1 MSLRI
6 TKATDVIT
14 IEHLI
19 ATIYGNPGLGKT
31 SLAFTAERPL
41 LLDFDGGVYRAI
53 NRSDCVQVSSWADVE
68 SITAEDVNGYKTLV
82 LDTAGRALDML
93 ALDIIQKNP
102 KMGRGSGSLTLPG
115 FGELKDRFKNFTN
128 LIRSFGLDIVLLV
141 HGDEQ
146 KNGDDLIER
155 IDATGSSKNEIYKQ
169 SDLMGR
175 LKIDKGKRVLNFN
188 PTDTA
193 FGKNPAG
200 LPVLE
205 VPDFKKDPET
215 HFLARVLADTKAAIN
230 KMTEAQTAASNELL
244 AWKAKYEKLES
255 AEQFN
260 DMIGTV
266 AKEASEPVRQNAGR
280 LLVKVGRDKGLV
292 YDAKKKSFVVKQS
305 SKPAPEKTTEE
316 KKAEASEPEEA
327 AVDSKSDVT
336 PEQERKAA

>member
-1 MSLRI
+1 MLRI
-6 TKATDVIT
+6 TKGTDAIT

-19 ATIYGNPGLGKT
+19 ATIYANPGLGKT
-31 SLAFTAERPL
+31 SLGFSANNPL
-41 LLDFDGGVYRAI
+41 LLDFDGGVHRAC
-53 NRSDCVQVSSWADVE
+53 NRRDCVRVTSWADVD
-68 SITAEDVNGYKTLV
+68 SITKDDLKGYDTLV

-146 KNGDDLIER
+146 KNGDDIIER

-175 LKIDKGKRVLNFN
+175 LKIEKGKRVLNCN

-205 VPDFKKDPET
+205 VPDLRANPET
-215 HFLARVLADTKAAIN
+215 RFMAKVLADTKAAIN
-230 KMTEAQTAASNELL
+230 KLTKEQTEAANELL
-244 AWKAKYEKLES
+244 EWKGKFEKLES
-255 AEQFN
+255 AEQYN
-260 DMIGTV
+260 AMIDTV
-266 AKEASEPVRQNAGR
+266 AKGASDAVRQNAGR
-280 LLVKVGRDKGLV
+280 LLVKVGKDNGLV
-292 YDAKKKSFVVKQS
+292 WDGKKKSFVVKE
-305 SKPAPEKTTEE
+305 SKPKSEA
-316 KKAEASEPEEA
+316 KADE
-327 AVDSKSDVT
+327 SDVT
-336 PEQERKAA
+336 PAQEKQAA